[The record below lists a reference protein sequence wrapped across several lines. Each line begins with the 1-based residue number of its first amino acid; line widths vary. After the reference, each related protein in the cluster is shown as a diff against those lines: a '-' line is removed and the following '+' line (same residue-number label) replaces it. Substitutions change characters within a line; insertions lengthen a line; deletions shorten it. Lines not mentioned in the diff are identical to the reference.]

1 MKPVVLKF
9 GGTSMSDHHTWKQV
23 LSIIGKYEH
32 PVVVVSATA
41 RTTRMLLEAAELARS
56 KDEEAMLDKADEIRE
71 KHVRI
76 VKGFI
81 GEDGDT
87 EIRMRC
93 LNHIEEQINT
103 LELYLHQILSEGR
116 ISLKNRD
123 ALASIGERISS
134 YLLVQCGIAAGMP
147 CSFVDARD
155 LISTDS
161 TFGKANPM
169 ERQIRDNAEQL
180 TAILGSG
187 EIPITGG
194 FYGKDAEGNIT
205 TLGFE
210 GSDYTASLLGAA
222 LKASEVEIW
231 TDVSGVYTSD
241 PRYISHAKPIESL
254 SYAEATE
261 MAYYGAKVLHPST
274 LKPLQKL
281 NIPLRVKNMFEPDA
295 PGTGISSTSSGTG
308 GMLAISF
315 SADIAMLTANAPE
328 TVMGYSFLRMVFET
342 LEKAALPVEVVTTTE
357 ASVSICIPMSEDI
370 PALILE
376 LEKFSSVHLQSG
388 MGLIRLIGSKHQK
401 LGEMKHEIFRDMDGV
416 GLHLLSYSRNK
427 QNMNVIVGADQLIP
441 VAQQI
446 HKNCFPQV

>member
-1 MKPVVLKF
+1 MKAVVLKF
-9 GGTSMSDHHTWKQV
+9 GGTSMSDHNTWKQV

-41 RTTRMLLEAAELARS
+41 RTTRMLLEATELARQH
-56 KDEEAMLDKADEIRE
+56 KEEEMLDKADEIRE
-71 KHVRI
+71 KHVQI

-81 GEDGDT
+81 GESGNT

-93 LNHIEEQINT
+93 LNHIEELINT
-103 LELYLHQILSEGR
+103 LEMYLKQILNEGR

-123 ALASIGERISS
+123 AVASIGERISS
-134 YLLVQCGIAAGMP
+134 YLLVQCGIAAGMN
-147 CSFVDARD
+147 CTFVDARD
-155 LISTDS
+155 LITTDS
-161 TFGKANPM
+161 TFGKANPD
-169 ERQIRDNAEQL
+169 ERSIRENAEL
-180 TAILGSG
+180 LLDSLKRG

-194 FYGKDAEGNIT
+194 FYGQDTEGQIT

-222 LKASEVEIW
+222 VKAKEVEIW

-241 PRYISHAKPIESL
+241 PRFIFDARPIPTL

-281 NIPLRVKNMFEPDA
+281 NIPLKVKNMFEPDD
-295 PGTGISSTSSGTG
+295 PGTRISESSSRTK

-328 TVMGYSFLRMVFET
+328 TVMGYAFLRMVFET
-342 LEKAALPVEVVTTTE
+342 LEEAAMPVEVVTTTE

-370 PALILE
+370 PALIRN
-376 LEKFSSVHLQSG
+376 LEKFSSVSLQNEL
-388 MGLIRLIGSKHQK
+388 GLIRLIGSKHQQ
-401 LGEMKHEIFRDMDGV
+401 LGEMKNEIFRDMDEV
-416 GLHLLSYSRNK
+416 SLHMLSYSRNK
-427 QNMNVIVGADQLIP
+427 QNMNVIVDAADLIS

-446 HKNCFPQV
+446 HFNCFNKA